1 MSGKVPFQWF
11 SNKMILLQLQTHQ
24 HLHQIQLKILF
35 WNLKIAARILT
46 WEVPLTPNALVTYIR
61 YSKENI
67 ISVYF

>member
-1 MSGKVPFQWF
+1 
-11 SNKMILLQLQTHQ
+11 
-24 HLHQIQLKILF
+24 LF